1 MKLKTFEQYLDALR
15 SYFSLLVIFVLLSR
29 SLQVSC
35 CLQVQVIKHRPK
47 QMQKA
52 YPGLLEPGYSYNI
65 TSFASNRTQTIK
77 PSKGRRP
84 LCTFLLSAQSL
95 LLQTQQQLQH
105 CAPKHSRHCPVI
117 FTAAR
122 IQRINQRQLN
132 SLSLNLCEIKGN
144 NKYRGK

>member
-65 TSFASNRTQTIK
+65 
-77 PSKGRRP
+77 
-84 LCTFLLSAQSL
+84 SL
-95 LLQTQQQLQH
+95 PLLQTGH
-105 CAPKHSRHCPVI
+105 
-117 FTAAR
+117 
-122 IQRINQRQLN
+122 RQLN
-132 SLSLNLCEIKGN
+132 LQKDAAL
-144 NKYRGK
+144 YAHFY

>member
-1 MKLKTFEQYLDALR
+1 
-15 SYFSLLVIFVLLSR
+15 
-29 SLQVSC
+29 
-35 CLQVQVIKHRPK
+35 
-47 QMQKA
+47 MQKA

-105 CAPKHSRHCPVI
+105 CVLSSPV
-117 FTAAR
+117 TV
-122 IQRINQRQLN
+122 Q
-132 SLSLNLCEIKGN
+132 LSLLQQGFKE
-144 NKYRGK
+144 

>member
-84 LCTFLLSAQSL
+84 LCTFLLSA
-95 LLQTQQQLQH
+95 
-105 CAPKHSRHCPVI
+105 HSSATNS
-117 FTAAR
+117 TAAST
-122 IQRINQRQLN
+122 LCAETLA
-132 SLSLNLCEIKGN
+132 SLSSYLYCSKDSK
-144 NKYRGK
+144 NKSKTTKQFELKSL